1 MPEPLAP
8 LLPLEVPPGL
18 VVLVAPEVP
27 VDVPAP
33 GVLRLRFCSVTE
45 PEPDIEPEPLVLPVA
60 VQPARMPSA
69 SKAVPM
75 RKGVFMLSS
84 IWQVGGKPCC
94 MAQPAGGR
102 RGRRCAGED
111 ATDVPDWG
119 RRRQRCGEAGTAA
132 PRGGAAVRSTRAR

>member
-1 MPEPLAP
+1 MRRGQRAVPEPLAAP
-8 LLPLEVPPGL
+8 LLPLEVPLGL

-33 GVLRLRFCSVTE
+33 GVVRLRFCSVTDPDPDSE
-45 PEPDIEPEPLVLPVA
+45 PEPVVLPVA
-60 VQPARMPSA
+60 VHPARMPSA

-94 MAQPAGGR
+94 MAQPAGG
-102 RGRRCAGED
+102 APM
-111 ATDVPDWG
+111 APL
-119 RRRQRCGEAGTAA
+119 RRRR
-132 PRGGAAVRSTRAR
+132 RN

>member
-1 MPEPLAP
+1 MPEPLAAP
-8 LLPLEVPPGL
+8 LLPLEVPLGL

-27 VDVPAP
+27 VDVLAP

-45 PEPDIEPEPLVLPVA
+45 PDPDSEPEPLVLPVA

-84 IWQVGGKPCC
+84 IRQVGGKPCC
-94 MAQPAGGR
+94 MAHACR
-102 RGRRCAGED
+102 RGADGAAALEKTQLTYQIGWDGRGAAAKRA
-111 ATDVPDWG
+111 
-119 RRRQRCGEAGTAA
+119 RRRTGPSPQ
-132 PRGGAAVRSTRAR
+132 